1 MPVRQLQPNAFS
13 YAAVIQAH
21 CVSGDVRAAWQRLRE
36 MRQAQLP
43 ITAATLRPFLKLGTS
58 QGPWLGELRSRWRL

>member
-1 MPVRQLQPNAFS
+1 
-13 YAAVIQAH
+13 
-21 CVSGDVRAAWQRLRE
+21 